1 MLVNRLIIIF
11 MTVYVEIFASNSCMS
26 NCPET
31 VKTIGHL
38 GRRIACQLPCFDQ
51 FMLAVAYIAGLG
63 FGVAAIFKFKQVKD
77 NPTQIPISTPFALL
91 GVSTLLVFLP
101 GVIEPAGRTMFG
113 SGIDEKSDVPVSSPD
128 GSGKGMLF
136 NPN

>member
-1 MLVNRLIIIF
+1 MVLNRLIIFFLTIA
-11 MTVYVEIFASNSCMS
+11 VEVFANNAGNSCMS
-26 NCPET
+26 NCPAS
-31 VKTIGHL
+31 VNTIGQL
-38 GRRIACQLPCFDQ
+38 GHRIACQLPCFDQ

-101 GVIEPAGRTMFG
+101 GVIEPAGKTMFG
-113 SGIDEKSDVPVSSPD
+113 DSINKADDISSAD
-128 GSGKGMLF
+128 GSGGGMLF
-136 NPN
+136 DE